1 MSDLATQGNMPE
13 ILALE
18 SWIKANVDQEA
29 LLETTE
35 LNHYQIPGVYAR
47 ELKLKAGTILTGKIH
62 NFESMGILSQGRMR
76 ILTSEGAKIVEAP
89 YVTVDKPGIKR
100 LGVCE
105 TDCTFVSIH
114 RTDAETIED
123 IEDELVSDTF
133 EQFELKRLG
142 RSSV

>member
-1 MSDLATQGNMPE
+1 MSDLAAQGNMPE

>member
-35 LNHYQIPGVYAR
+35 LNHYRIPGVYAR

-62 NFESMGILSQGRMR
+62 NFESIGILSQGRMR
-76 ILTSEGAKIVEAP
+76 ILTSDGAKIVEAP
-89 YVTVDKPGIKR
+89 YVTVDQPGIKR

-114 RTDAETIED
+114 KTDAETIED

-142 RSSV
+142 RS

>member
-35 LNHYQIPGVYAR
+35 LNHYRIPGVYAR

-62 NFESMGILSQGRMR
+62 NFESIGILSQGRMR

>member
-1 MSDLATQGNMPE
+1 MSDLALQGHTPE

-18 SWIKANVDQEA
+18 SWIKENVDQEEM
-29 LLETTE
+29 LKTTE
-35 LNHYQIPGVYAR
+35 LNHYRIPGVYAR

-114 RTDAETIED
+114 KTDAETIED

>member
-1 MSDLATQGNMPE
+1 MSDLALQGHTPE

-18 SWIKANVDQEA
+18 SWIKDNVDQEEM
-29 LLETTE
+29 LKTTE
-35 LNHYQIPGVYAR
+35 LNHYRIQGVYAR

-89 YVTVDKPGIKR
+89 YVTVDKPGVKR

>member
-1 MSDLATQGNMPE
+1 MSDLALQGHTPE

-18 SWIKANVDQEA
+18 SWIKDNVDQEEM
-29 LLETTE
+29 LKTTE
-35 LNHYQIPGVYAR
+35 LNHYRIPGVYAR

-76 ILTSEGAKIVEAP
+76 IYNSEGAKIVEAP
-89 YVTVDKPGIKR
+89 YVTVDKPGVKR

-142 RSSV
+142 RS

>member
-35 LNHYQIPGVYAR
+35 LNHYRIPGVYAR

-114 RTDAETIED
+114 KTDAETIED

>member
-123 IEDELVSDTF
+123 IEDELVSDTC

>member
-1 MSDLATQGNMPE
+1 MSNLATQGNMPE

-35 LNHYQIPGVYAR
+35 LNHYRIPGVYAR

-142 RSSV
+142 RS

>member
-35 LNHYQIPGVYAR
+35 LNHYRIPGVYAR

-76 ILTSEGAKIVEAP
+76 ILTSEGAKVVEAP

>member
-142 RSSV
+142 RS

>member
-18 SWIKANVDQEA
+18 SWIKGNADQEEM
-29 LLETTE
+29 LKTTE
-35 LNHYQIPGVYAR
+35 LNHYRIQGVYAR